1 MRKIFNHLF
10 SETIWSMGYWG
21 TPDDAK
27 IWIETRSADKN
38 TWHNLDLKTYQLN
51 QSSQIESNSLQWL
64 TGLKDGGVFLKLRQG
79 KNPGIESLHAYH
91 FPSGTLR
98 YSIDLSQWTALNGEY
113 LECAQGIIDLNSGEF
128 CSGISGNPA
137 DWNIESPQHFE
148 ESQSEFK
155 PFATLFEKKFGEKIG
170 KGIDYWEGSDKLIF
184 SYYIYDNT
192 WKNKLRICD
201 FEFQTLFIETIAE
214 GDLMGYQTF
223 QRFGNALIFIK
234 EKRELLIYADI

>member
-27 IWIETRSADKN
+27 LWIETRSADKN
-38 TWHNLDLKTYQLN
+38 TWHFLDLKTYQLN
-51 QSSQIESNSLQWL
+51 QTGQIESNSLQWL

-79 KNPGIESLHAYH
+79 KNPGIESLQCYH

-98 YSIDLSQWTALNGEY
+98 YSIELNQWTALKGEY
-113 LECAQGIIDLNSGEF
+113 LESTQGIIDLNSGEF
-128 CSGISGNPA
+128 CSEITPNAA

-148 ESQSEFK
+148 ESQPEFK
-155 PFATLFEKKFGEKIG
+155 PFAALFEKKFDEKIG

-184 SYYIYDNT
+184 SYYIYENA
-192 WKNKLRICD
+192 WKNKIRICD
-201 FEFQTLFIETIAE
+201 YDFQTLFIDTIAE
-214 GDLMGYQTF
+214 GEQMGYQTF
-223 QRFGNALIFIK
+223 QRFQNTLLFIK
-234 EKRELLIYADI
+234 DKRELFIYADH